1 MRSQQDL
8 TQGSIRGSLVGYFL
22 PIAAGTLFQQ
32 LYNSVDAIIVGKFVG
47 TEALAAVGGSAANII
62 NLIIGLF
69 VALSGGAAIIIAQ
82 LFGAREEELL
92 PSATGTAVTFSVA
105 AGLFLTVAGVLLAPN
120 MLMWMKAPADTLADA
135 SLYLRIYFGG
145 AVFVL
150 LYNMEAGILRAVG
163 DSRSPFIYLLVGCG
177 ANIVMDLLFVAV
189 LGWGVAG
196 VAIATVA
203 AQVLSVIMATA
214 KLFRSQGS
222 YRLDLHQLRL
232 RPALLRRMMRLG
244 IPAGLQSAMYG
255 VSNLILQVSINLLG
269 TTVVASWSL
278 SGKVDGFYWAVT
290 GAAGTAVM
298 NFAGQNYGARRLDR
312 VHACRK
318 VSLRL
323 FIVITVAFSA
333 LLLSVGRLVLPIFTD
348 DAAVIDT
355 TWYIIKAFVPF
366 YFLWTVIE
374 VYSGVLRGVGD
385 AVPPVVIT
393 GLGICLMRVVWV
405 LTAYRAVPTL
415 GCVCICYPLSWL
427 ITDVALIIHYHR
439 GRWEKKSA

>member
-1 MRSQQDL
+1 MRAQQDL
-8 TQGSIRGSLVGYFL
+8 TQGSIRTTLISYFL
-22 PIAAGTLFQQ
+22 PIVAGTLFQQ
-32 LYNSVDAIIVGKFVG
+32 LYNSVDAVIVGKFVG

-62 NLIIGLF
+62 NLIIGVF

-82 LFGAREEELL
+82 LFGAREDELL
-92 PSATGTAVTFSVA
+92 PAATGTAVTFSLLAGVVLTA
-105 AGLFLTVAGVLLAPN
+105 AGVVLAPD
-120 MLMWMKAPADTLADA
+120 MLQWMKAPADTLADA

-150 LYNMEAGILRAVG
+150 LYNMESGILRAVG
-163 DSRSPFIYLLVGCG
+163 DSRSPFMYLLIGCG
-177 ANIVMDLLFVAV
+177 TNIVLDLLFVAV
-189 LGWGVAG
+189 LDWGVAG

-203 AQVLSVIMATA
+203 AQVLSVVLATA
-214 KLFRSQGS
+214 KLCRANGE
-222 YRLDLHQLRL
+222 YRLDVHCLRL

-244 IPAGLQSAMYG
+244 IPACLQSAMFG

-278 SGKVDGFYWAVT
+278 SGKVDGFYWAMT

-298 NFAGQNYGARRLDR
+298 NFAGQNYGAHRMDR
-312 VHACRK
+312 VHDCRR

-323 FIVITVAFSA
+323 FTVITIVFSVV
-333 LLLSVGRLVLPIFTD
+333 LLSVGRLLLPIFTD

-374 VYSGVLRGVGD
+374 VYSGILRGVGD

-405 LTAYRAVPTL
+405 LTVYRVYPTL
-415 GCVCICYPLSWL
+415 PCVCICYPLSWL

-439 GRWEKKSA
+439 GRWEKAAA